1 MHTTIG
7 SFSLVGRWRGLQNR
21 MYLRLKSNP
30 ARVRKMGER
39 LWQAKSRH
47 RQRGSQTVFSSF
59 MFFSFVCFLNN
70 TLSPR
75 KLFARRGT
83 SGRGCLRDAQLWDC
97 GVLTPATI
105 VRGGD
110 FAGRRG
116 PWLPRSPTCGQCN
129 VLTSAASTIL
139 RSCVN
144 SVAPNIR
151 AVATMIRSAGSR

>member
-1 MHTTIG
+1 MYFNTN
-7 SFSLVGRWRGLQNR
+7 LVSTL
-21 MYLRLKSNP
+21 
-30 ARVRKMGER
+30 
-39 LWQAKSRH
+39 
-47 RQRGSQTVFSSF
+47 SF
-59 MFFSFVCFLNN
+59 MFFSFVGFLNN
-70 TLSPR
+70 TLASPEAFR
-75 KLFARRGT
+75 SPAGEPAVE
-83 SGRGCLRDAQLWDC
+83 GGLRDAQLWGC

-105 VRGGD
+105 VRGED

-151 AVATMIRSAGSR
+151 AVATRIRSAGSR